1 MANRPVTIM
10 RAARVDSDP
19 HPIMHEYEA
28 VYLPVLMDGEPRTIY
43 AMQCKLCGKLQS
55 NTVLE
60 KSE

>member
-1 MANRPVTIM
+1 MSIM

-19 HPIMHEYEA
+19 HPLMHEYEA

-43 AMQCKLCGKLQS
+43 AYRCKLCGHRVS